1 MTFRFVLKLSTIKYE
16 TLYQDFVRVLAHFQP
31 ISKNEAKNKMNS
43 KREKLMFSF
52 RMYDLD
58 GDGEISK
65 VRYQKLSKLGKFY
78 VLVRLSCWQC

>member
-1 MTFRFVLKLSTIKYE
+1 M
-16 TLYQDFVRVLAHFQP
+16 LAHFQP
-31 ISKNEAKNKMNS
+31 ISKNEARNKLNS

-65 VRYQKLSKLGKFY
+65 VRYQKLLKLGKFSVFQAELLA
-78 VLVRLSCWQC
+78 VLTMMVEGIDQKELDKIAEKLITV